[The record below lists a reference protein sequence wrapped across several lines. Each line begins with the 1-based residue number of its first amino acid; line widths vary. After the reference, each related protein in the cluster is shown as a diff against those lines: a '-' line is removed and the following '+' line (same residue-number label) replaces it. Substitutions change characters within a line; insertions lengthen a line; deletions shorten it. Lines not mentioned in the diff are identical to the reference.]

1 MMLAIA
7 QRWARAQ
14 YCSMHAHW
22 WQQCG
27 MWRLLPALV
36 IFMTSLYVLIRDVDQ
51 ANSFAT
57 LRIGHHAHALFKTYE
72 DLERLTSSLRYYT
85 QEDPVDEV
93 SLEDVQLRFELLV
106 SRIQVFQEGEAN
118 RALLE
123 YDDVAAAVDSLAITL
138 GSIEPLMVNL
148 APDRYDLRYAHIHT
162 LLRKQQGN
170 FLGLAKTFL
179 LNTEVRNEELLRHL
193 ADTRGSWVMA
203 APVVSGLLLLML
215 FFLQLRQSMTL
226 ARSLEAKSH
235 KLGHMAAHDHLT
247 SLPNRALLNERLCQ
261 AIHHAHR
268 TGGRFAVMFLDL
280 DRFKAV
286 NDSLGHAAGDEL
298 LKTVAERLS
307 ACVREG
313 DTVAR
318 ISGDE
323 FVLLIE
329 SIGDDNGV
337 LDAVANRVV
346 TQLRTPFLLAG
357 QELLVTGSIGISLY
371 PEHGEEAELLLL
383 NADAAMYSSKANG
396 RNSIHAYRAEMNV
409 GSVARLEL
417 NRDLHFALERGQLVL
432 HYQPLVRLATGQIFG
447 VEALLR
453 WQHPTRG
460 LLGPD
465 EFIPLAEESGLILPI
480 GEWVIR
486 AACAQAI
493 AWHQQG
499 LPLLKMAVNLS
510 ALQLQQADLAQQVG
524 AALEA
529 SGFPARLLE
538 LELTET
544 QLMRNVDLA
553 IAATQALRELG
564 VGLAVDDFGT
574 GYCSLIYLQRF
585 PVSKI
590 KLDRSF
596 VQETLSRPRSAA
608 IVRGVISLGKSLG
621 LEVLAEGIE
630 TSEQLL
636 FLRANGC
643 DYGQGYLFSRPLAA
657 DQIAQLIQANLAAE
671 AEVGEM
677 RRFAPGA
684 LLLGA

>member
-1 MMLAIA
+1 ML
-7 QRWARAQ
+7 R
-14 YCSMHAHW
+14 HW
-22 WQQCG
+22 WQQSG
-27 MWRLLPALV
+27 MWRLALALV
-36 IFMTSLYVLIRDVDQ
+36 VFMTSLYFSYRDLGQ
-51 ANSFAT
+51 ANNLAG
-57 LRIGHHAHALFKTYE
+57 LRIAHHTHTLFKTYE
-72 DLERLTSSLRYYT
+72 DVERLMRSLRHYAMN
-85 QEDPVDEV
+85 DPVYDV
-93 SLEDVQLRFELLV
+93 GLESVQLDYELLV
-106 SRIQVFQEGEAN
+106 SRLPVFYHGEAN
-118 RALLE
+118 RELAE
-123 YDDVAAAVDSLAITL
+123 SAEVRAAVDSLAIML
-138 GSIEPLMVNL
+138 DSIEPLIANL
-148 APDRYDLRYAHIHT
+148 RPDRYDPAYAHIQSLLRTPRVRFLDLTKQFMMNAQVRNDQILKHLAHTRSDWVIAAPAVSGVT
-162 LLRKQQGN
+162 LL
-170 FLGLAKTFL
+170 L
-179 LNTEVRNEELLRHL
+179 
-193 ADTRGSWVMA
+193 
-203 APVVSGLLLLML
+203 L
-215 FFLQLRQSMTL
+215 FFLQLRQSRAL
-226 ARSLEAKSH
+226 AKTLEAESH
-235 KLGHMAAHDHLT
+235 KLAHQAAHDPLT
-247 SLPNRALLNERLCQ
+247 ALPNRALLQERLGQ
-261 AIHHAHR
+261 AIRRSRRA
-268 TGGRFAVMFLDL
+268 GGRFAVMFLDL

-298 LKTVAERLS
+298 LKTVAERLG

-329 SIGDDNGV
+329 NIGDDNTV
-337 LDAVANRVV
+337 LDAVANRVAG
-346 TQLRTPFLLAG
+346 QLRTPFLLAG
-357 QELLVTGSIGISLY
+357 QELLVTGSIGVSLY

-383 NADAAMYSSKANG
+383 NADVAMYSSKANG
-396 RNSIHAYRAEMNV
+396 RNSIHAYQAEMNV

-453 WQHPTRG
+453 WQHPSRG

-465 EFIPLAEESGLILPI
+465 EFIPLAEENGLILPI
-480 GEWVIR
+480 GEWVIQ

-510 ALQLQQADLAQQVG
+510 ALQFQQAELAQRVG
-524 AALEA
+524 ATLEA
-529 SGFPARLLE
+529 SGFPAELLE

-585 PVSKI
+585 PVSKL

-596 VQETLSRPRSAA
+596 VQDALSKPRSAA
-608 IVRGVISLGKSLG
+608 IARSVISLGRSLG

-630 TSEQLL
+630 TPEQLV
-636 FLRANGC
+636 FLRAHGC

-657 DQIAQLIQANLAAE
+657 AQIARLIRANLAAE
-671 AEVGEM
+671 SEDNEM
-677 RRFAPGA
+677 RPIGPGA